1 MLKFELGIWASVLD
15 EKLLWAALLA
25 NNIVI
30 QPLSQYY
37 SPPFIIPM
45 KVEATLQ
52 ELQFELV
59 SEKITKKNYF
69 SL

>member
-1 MLKFELGIWASVLD
+1 MKDVHEFELGIWASVLD

-25 NNIVI
+25 NNIII

-52 ELQFELV
+52 ELQF
-59 SEKITKKNYF
+59 
-69 SL
+69 